1 VRRADACELE
11 RHRQVG
17 QGPPVARGLGPT
29 LVAIFSDALVG
40 EHVSLHEGLGVALVS
55 LGIIGLALGN
65 GWRGVGGRGTL
76 FAVLTGMTIAA
87 YTVADGTG
95 VRHAGNPLSYIVWLN
110 IVEGPWLLLLAFYL
124 RGAALKPY
132 LKAQWWRGSAGGVLA
147 ALGYGIAIWALSLGA
162 MAHVAALRETSVLFA
177 ALIGTFLLGER
188 FGVKRIVAAALIVAG
203 LILMNLPL

>member
-1 VRRADACELE
+1 
-11 RHRQVG
+11 
-17 QGPPVARGLGPT
+17 
-29 LVAIFSDALVG
+29 
-40 EHVSLHEGLGVALVS
+40 
-55 LGIIGLALGN
+55 
-65 GWRGVGGRGTL
+65 
-76 FAVLTGMTIAA
+76 
-87 YTVADGTG
+87 
-95 VRHAGNPLSYIVWLN
+95 
-110 IVEGPWLLLLAFYL
+110 
-124 RGAALKPY
+124 LKPY